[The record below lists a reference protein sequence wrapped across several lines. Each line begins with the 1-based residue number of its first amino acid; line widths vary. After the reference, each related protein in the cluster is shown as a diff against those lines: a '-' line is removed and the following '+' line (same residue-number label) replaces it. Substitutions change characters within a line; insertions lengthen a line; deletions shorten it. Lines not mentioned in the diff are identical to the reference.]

1 MFGKIK
7 GSGPVGELLDH
18 LEKFAVLAKEGR
30 ATFRDKKDVGVIFMK
45 LDRTGYIFQQATSGS
60 MYDYRYK
67 LERNVWNAAIHEY
80 DTYMA
85 ELKEALL
92 RAVDEAEAGDLPE
105 ETAPAEPAPAE
116 TEPEEEL
123 SLREIMARAEEEDR
137 IKEETESAEKLLE
150 EEEKAL
156 SGMTTKMTEADC
168 RELWRIYRAMLTEYK
183 AMKVL
188 AARWMDENP
197 EKGCL
202 GITLSI
208 LLAPAAGVVYFFW

>member
-30 ATFRDKKDVGVIFMK
+30 ATFHDKKDVGVIFMK

-60 MYDYRYK
+60 MFDYKYK

-80 DTYMA
+80 DMYMA
-85 ELKEALL
+85 ELKDALL
-92 RAVDEAEAGDLPE
+92 RAVDEAEAADFSEETPE
-105 ETAPAEPAPAE
+105 EAPAE
-116 TEPEEEL
+116 TEPEEAL
-123 SLREIMARAEEEDR
+123 SLKEIMARAEEEDR
-137 IKEETESAEKLLE
+137 IREETESAEKLLE

-168 RELWRIYRAMLTEYK
+168 RELWRIYRAMLAEYK

-188 AARWMDENP
+188 AARWMEENP
-197 EKGCL
+197 EQGCL

-208 LLAPAAGVVYFFW
+208 LLAPAAGIVYFFW